1 MDIIFDS
8 KCKPLLLEINGNP
21 SLNIML
27 PQPKM
32 LLDEMIEISSVDLL
46 IKEKVVE
53 GAIELALMPIQD
65 QQLL

>member
-1 MDIIFDS
+1 
-8 KCKPLLLEINGNP
+8 
-21 SLNIML
+21 
-27 PQPKM
+27 M